1 MELLDSKAELGRF
14 SAVHSPRLVV
24 AWVDPSSE
32 EEEEMAFNPRRGLKD
47 LVAGRNKRSS
57 SKEVPKSRAAD
68 NLPPP
73 PPLPTTSLSFFVV
86 LMVDYLFFR
95 DNTREGNTL
104 ESIYP

>member
-1 MELLDSKAELGRF
+1 MELSDSKAKLGRF
-14 SAVHSPRLVV
+14 SAVHSPRLLV
-24 AWVDPSSE
+24 AWVDPSSKK
-32 EEEEMAFNPRRGLKD
+32 EEEMAFNPSRGLKD

-57 SKEVPKSRAAD
+57 SKEVPKSQAAD

-73 PPLPTTSLSFFVV
+73 PLLPTTSLVFFVL
-86 LMVDYLFFR
+86 LMVDHLFLR